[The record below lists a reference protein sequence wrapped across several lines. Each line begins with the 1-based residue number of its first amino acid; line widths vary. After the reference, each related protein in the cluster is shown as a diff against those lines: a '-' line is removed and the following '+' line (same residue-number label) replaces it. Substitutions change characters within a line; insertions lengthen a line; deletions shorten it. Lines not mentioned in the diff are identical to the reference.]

1 MIGVNNMI
9 HVTMGEKFTSKHDFR
24 ETCFGIYEQNN
35 QLLLVK
41 KKEQYSLVGGGMEN
55 GETTQQCLAREFKEE
70 AGYEITEQKEI
81 ALIDCFWLAGGK
93 WPMESLVHVFVVNV
107 NLSNQQLPTEE
118 GHTTKFVNANEAMNL
133 LPLPYHKKALELY
146 FNQKNNVN

>member
-1 MIGVNNMI
+1 MLGVNNMI
-9 HVTMGEKFTSKHDFR
+9 QVTIGEKFTSKHDFR

-41 KKEQYSLVGGGMEN
+41 KNNQYSLVGGGLDN
-55 GETTQQCLAREFKEE
+55 GETPQQCLAREFKEE
-70 AGYEITEQKEI
+70 SGYELTEQKEL
-81 ALIDCFWLAGGK
+81 ATIDCFWLAGGK

-118 GHTTKFVNANEAMNL
+118 GHTIEFVNTKEALNL

-146 FNQKNNVN
+146 FMQNS